1 MKKKYTKD
9 NVALGFVERISKK
22 YTIIVTSDNNRKH
35 VPCFHV
41 IDYKTCGSQFDCKI
55 SLTECRYLKDTKD
68 ILTTNQNEELIK
80 LLKTKSSSIFGTKN
94 VWFDYFY
101 CYKISNKNDLQI
113 DTVMPDYRQL
123 KTKD

>member
-41 IDYKTCGSQFDCKI
+41 IDF
-55 SLTECRYLKDTKD
+55 
-68 ILTTNQNEELIK
+68 EL
-80 LLKTKSSSIFGTKN
+80 LN
-94 VWFDYFY
+94 
-101 CYKISNKNDLQI
+101 C
-113 DTVMPDYRQL
+113 
-123 KTKD
+123 